1 MVSDKPE
8 KNGDQPVVNQPDNP
22 LAAKVERHLGES
34 PESVIARGEAAIAAE
49 AENYF
54 NRLRSDI
61 VALQSAIA
69 EVLAETDGKQMA
81 ADRVYALLH
90 NTKGQARGFGYGLV
104 TQICGLACTILQQHR
119 SPDQNVFRAVHA
131 HIQALSIVIEH
142 NLGGD
147 GGELGQ
153 KMVGRL
159 EALAAVTGR

>member
-1 MVSDKPE
+1 MDSKKFE
-8 KNGDQPVVNQPDNP
+8 QHENHPVPS
-22 LAAKVERHLGES
+22 LGAKVERHAEEGHEDA
-34 PESVIARGEAAIAAE
+34 IARGEAAIMAE

-54 NRLRSDI
+54 IRLRTDI
-61 VALQSAIA
+61 ATLQSAIA
-69 EVLAETDGKQMA
+69 EVLAETDGKKMA

-104 TQICGLACTILQQHR
+104 TQICALACSILQQNR
-119 SPDQNVFRAVHA
+119 SPDAGVFRVVHV

-159 EALAAVTGR
+159 EALGAATGR